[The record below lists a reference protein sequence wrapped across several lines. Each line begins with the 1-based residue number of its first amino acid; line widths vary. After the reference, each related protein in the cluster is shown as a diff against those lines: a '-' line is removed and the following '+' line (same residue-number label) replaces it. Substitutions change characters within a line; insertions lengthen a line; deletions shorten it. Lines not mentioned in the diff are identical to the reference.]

1 MPLPRAGIEY
11 LILADAVEAL
21 NGKLYLMGG
30 GWSTI
35 ASTDISRPLAL
46 AMACGVLVPWTET
59 DDDHSVSLRIDD
71 ADGHDIVPPLTIQF
85 KTGRPATLQRGATT
99 HIPFAIKAEIQFPA
113 AGEYVVI
120 ARVDDRPEGEQ
131 RLTFFVKQGGPGA

>member
-11 LILADAVEAL
+11 VILADAVEAL

-35 ASTDISRPLAL
+35 STPDLSRPLGL
-46 AMACGVLVPWTET
+46 AIACGVEVPWSET
-59 DDDHSVSLRIDD
+59 DDDHGVSLRIDD
-71 ADGHDIVPPLTIQF
+71 TDGNTIVPALTIQF
-85 KTGRPATLQRGATT
+85 KTGRPATLERGAVT
-99 HIPFAIKAEIQFPA
+99 HVPFAIRAEIQFPA

-120 ARVDDRPEGEQ
+120 ARVDDRSEGER
-131 RLTFFVKQGGPGA
+131 RLSFFVKGQNVGT